1 MDPRTTALQQAAGRA
16 AFGAALALAPG
27 LTARGW
33 IGRDAA
39 RPGTQ
44 VVTTAMGARDLA
56 IALGLAGAVRSGR
69 GARPWLLA
77 GVLADAADF
86 AATVR
91 ARDSVSAVSVAGV
104 GALAA
109 GSAALGIWLARA
121 LDQPTP

>member
-1 MDPRTTALQQAAGRA
+1 MDARSMALQQAAGRA
-16 AFGAALALAPG
+16 AFGVALSVAPG

-33 IGRDAA
+33 IGRDAG

-56 IALGLAGAVRSGR
+56 IAIGLAGAVRARR

-77 GVLADAADF
+77 GVLADTADF
-86 AATVR
+86 VATLR
-91 ARDSVSAVSVAGV
+91 ARDSVSAVSVVGV
-104 GALAA
+104 GTLAA
-109 GSAALGIWLARA
+109 GSAVLGIWLARE